1 MQINARKLPLIL
13 AYLGALPFVAGSLL
27 LTFGIYNVPVLGG
40 TAELLRSYSF
50 AIAVFMCGVHWGQ
63 YLQDPQA
70 RHFNLLMVSN
80 VLTVV
85 LWLAYLM
92 ISFFIFSAMVI
103 AAFLAL
109 LWIDY
114 KLYESN
120 SITWRYFKMRMTV
133 TAVVCV
139 SLALPFTLFR
149 V

>member
-1 MQINARKLPLIL
+1 MPINTRKLPMIL

-27 LTFGIYNVPVLGG
+27 LTFGVYNVPVLGG

-63 YLQDPQA
+63 YLQDPQG

-80 VLTVV
+80 ALTLL

-103 AAFLAL
+103 AAFLTL

-114 KLYESN
+114 KLYESD

-139 SLALPFTLFR
+139 SLALPFTLF
-149 V
+149 